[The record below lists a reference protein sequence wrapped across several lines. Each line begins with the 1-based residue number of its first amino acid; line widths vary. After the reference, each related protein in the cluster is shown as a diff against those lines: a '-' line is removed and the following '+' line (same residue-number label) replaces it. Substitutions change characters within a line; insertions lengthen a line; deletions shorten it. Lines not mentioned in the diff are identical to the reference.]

1 MEKKIEIS
9 VGDVIVVNH
18 VEIRAEKRTGWQ
30 GCECCFFHKSNGS
43 CMRFPCNAGERKDGL
58 NIKFVRNDNKR

>member
-30 GCECCFFHKSNGS
+30 GCECCFSTNPTVHVCVSPVMQGKG
-43 CMRFPCNAGERKDGL
+43 KT
-58 NIKFVRNDNKR
+58 V

>member
-43 CMRFPCNAGERKDGL
+43 CMRFPCNARERKDG
-58 NIKFVRNDNKR
+58 